1 MPLVIDVETTGIPV
15 RGFGKGF
22 IPYHNLAAYQGAR
35 LVQASWLL
43 CKINEGKLETINTRD
58 FIIRPQGFVIPNS
71 STEIHRISHEH
82 ASEVGKEL
90 KEVLDI
96 LEEDLAT
103 DEAEMLIAHNAQFD
117 ISILKSEM
125 HRIHHPGLQL
135 FASKPVVCTMAAT
148 TALCK
153 LPFAS
158 PSYGKTN
165 YKFPKQSELFYWL
178 TGRHMENAHNSL
190 HDVANLCVIVE
201 QLQSKHHG
209 LLRPV
214 LQDKLL

>member
-1 MPLVIDVETTGIPV
+1 MPLIIDVETTGIPLG

-22 IPYHNLAAYQGAR
+22 LPCHNLAAYQGAR

-43 CKINEGKLETINTRD
+43 CKINEDKLETISTRD
-58 FIIRPQGFVIPNS
+58 FIIRPEGFVIPQS

-82 ASEVGKEL
+82 ALTVGIEL
-90 KEVLDI
+90 QHVLDI
-96 LEEDLAT
+96 LHEDLAK

-117 ISILKSEM
+117 LSILKSEM
-125 HRIHHPGLQL
+125 HRINHPGLQM

-148 TALCK
+148 TALCQ

-158 PSYGKTN
+158 PSYGKSN
-165 YKFPKQSELFYWL
+165 FKFPKQSELYHWL
-178 TGRHMENAHNSL
+178 TGKQMQNAHNSL
-190 HDVANLCVIVE
+190 CDVTNLCEIVE

-214 LQDKLL
+214 LQDQM